1 MNNFISAASK
11 IPNMNGYI
19 FSVKT
24 VGAYQQS

>member
-11 IPNMNGYI
+11 IPNMNCYV

-24 VGAYQQS
+24 VGADQQS